1 MQRMNNTQHRGKRC
15 THRGSREN
23 GHKRQEWVHTQ
34 GDHNHKRE
42 MVDLPKADRDP
53 LRGHDQRGQVP
64 TQIKKKKKKRTDFPG
79 GPWLRLQAPN
89 AGATGARVRPPV
101 GETKIPRAKKG
112 DPMAQKREKKRKE
125 KGKHISWK
133 Q

>member
-1 MQRMNNTQHRGKRC
+1 MGTKDRSGY
-15 THRGSREN
+15 THRATTTTKGKWWIYPRPTGIHSGAMIREVKCL
-23 GHKRQEWVHTQ
+23 HR
-34 GDHNHKRE
+34 
-42 MVDLPKADRDP
+42 L
-53 LRGHDQRGQVP
+53 
-64 TQIKKKKKKRTDFPG
+64 KKKKKKRTDFPG